1 VIPVLTDPELET
13 IVSEVATAGAKQVH
27 YILLRLPREVADLFE
42 EWLYA
47 YVPNQAAHIMNR
59 VMDSRDG
66 KKNDPRFG
74 HRLRGHGFYADMIRQ
89 RFKNIIKQKQLN
101 KATVPLNT
109 ELFNASPEQ
118 FDLF

>member
-1 VIPVLTDPELET
+1 
-13 IVSEVATAGAKQVH
+13 
-27 YILLRLPREVADLFE
+27 
-42 EWLYA
+42 
-47 YVPNQAAHIMNR
+47 
-59 VMDSRDG
+59 MDARDG

-101 KATVPLNT
+101 KATVSLNT
-109 ELFNASPEQ
+109 ELFNAYPAQ